1 MRQSTVYRKRDRTVT
16 RRIAGETLLVPVKG
30 NLADM
35 EHVFVLE
42 GAGDFVWER
51 IDGHRPIGDIAA
63 ELAEEFGVDK
73 DCTLADVEEF
83 TAELLEADLIE

>member
-1 MRQSTVYRKRDRTVT
+1 MAYRKRDRTVS

-51 IDGHRPIGDIAA
+51 IDGHKETEAIAA
-63 ELAEEFGVDK
+63 ELAEEFGVDR
-73 DCTLADVEEF
+73 DCALADVEEF